1 MTWQG
6 TAPYTG
12 HTGAVYAVVPVPG
25 QRAFYSA
32 GGDGLVVRWA
42 LDGPAVGTPVA
53 RLDRAIFSLQALSGG
68 RYLILGDEDGG
79 LHRVDLQHQREDHFS
94 RPHRKGIF
102 RSISLADGR
111 LAAAGGDG
119 ELSIWTGNS
128 EELLAIRQIPLCTGK
143 LRDLALSPLGSVLA
157 VACGDGS
164 VRCLDSV
171 HFNELRTIHAH
182 ARGTSCVAW
191 HPAKP
196 ALISGGKDGLLRFWP
211 NRGDDTPIL
220 SIQAHTGAIYGIAFD
235 ASGRFCAT
243 TGRDGHVKIWDATNF
258 DPIVRFERHK
268 DGHGRS
274 VNSCAWVN
282 DTLITASD
290 DGTLRGWSAG
300 Q

>member
-1 MTWQG
+1 MTWHG

-94 RPHRKGIF
+94 RPHKKGIF
-102 RSISLADGR
+102 RSITLADGR
-111 LAAAGGDG
+111 LAVAGGDG
-119 ELSIWTGNS
+119 ELGIWTGGAT
-128 EELLAIRQIPLCTGK
+128 EFRCIRQIPLSTGK

-164 VRCLDSV
+164 VRSLDSV
-171 HFNELRTIHAH
+171 HFNELRTITAH
-182 ARGTSCVAW
+182 ARGATSVAW
-191 HPAKP
+191 HPTKP
-196 ALISGGKDGLLRFWP
+196 VLVSGGKDGVLCCWP
-211 NRGDDTPIL
+211 NRGDDRPLL
-220 SIQAHTGAIYGIAFD
+220 SIQAHTGAIYGMAFSAD
-235 ASGRFCAT
+235 GRLCAT
-243 TGRDGHVKIWDATNF
+243 SGRDGNVKLWDAHSF
-258 DPIVRFERHK
+258 DPITRFERRRG
-268 DGHGRS
+268 GHDRS
-274 VNSCAWVN
+274 VNACAWVQ
-282 DTLITASD
+282 DRLVTASD
-290 DGTLRGWSAG
+290 DGTLRGWMEP
-300 Q
+300 